1 MRVDQAAVVFAI
13 SMLAAFAAAEARAET
28 LDEAWAVALST
39 DPGLDASRSNAA
51 AAQSGLASARAERLP
66 SIKSQ
71 ASYSVYNNPLVY
83 QVTVPPIP
91 GVLPDGAAGSLDLNE
106 DEFALADVRV
116 TQPLFTFGRISRGID
131 AARAE
136 VAAAQAGEQRAALD
150 VKLSVAEAYIRVLQA
165 QRLVQVSDSTVKSL
179 EAHTQDVE
187 SLVRRGAG
195 IRANLL
201 AAQVAMSNARQFQ
214 LEMNNFLS
222 VARAAYNRALMR
234 PLDAAVDL
242 EELAEP
248 VDQYDLENLTQ
259 QALAGRPELAQ
270 LSAKSDAI
278 QSQAGSVRRA
288 YYPQLFVEGGVSY
301 IENEFLEDETFSHV
315 SVLAEW
321 SFFDAGRKRQ
331 KANQLQHSAQA
342 VSSRRQEV
350 ESLIALEVKKAWLDL
365 DSTRERVRVNRD
377 ALESADE
384 NLRVSRNRYRNG
396 AGTNTEV
403 LDAQRLRTQT
413 YSAYYTSLYDATLA
427 HMSLLRATGAL

>member
-1 MRVDQAAVVFAI
+1 MRVDQTAVVFAI
-13 SMLAAFAAAEARAET
+13 SMIAAFAAAEARSET

-83 QVTVPPIP
+83 KVTVPPIP
-91 GVLPDGAAGSLDLNE
+91 GVLPDGAVGSVDINE
-106 DEFALADVRV
+106 DEFALAYVRV

-136 VAAAQAGEQRAALD
+136 VAAAQAGEQRAVLD
-150 VKLSVAEAYIRVLQA
+150 VKLGVAEAYIRVLQA
-165 QRLVQVSDSTVKSL
+165 QRFVQISDSTVKSL

-234 PLDAAVDL
+234 PLDAPVDL
-242 EELAEP
+242 EELPEP
-248 VDQYDLENLTQ
+248 LDQYDLENLTQ

-278 QSQAGSVRRA
+278 QSQAGSV
-288 YYPQLFVEGGVSY
+288 
-301 IENEFLEDETFSHV
+301 
-315 SVLAEW
+315 
-321 SFFDAGRKRQ
+321 
-331 KANQLQHSAQA
+331 
-342 VSSRRQEV
+342 
-350 ESLIALEVKKAWLDL
+350 
-365 DSTRERVRVNRD
+365 
-377 ALESADE
+377 
-384 NLRVSRNRYRNG
+384 
-396 AGTNTEV
+396 
-403 LDAQRLRTQT
+403 
-413 YSAYYTSLYDATLA
+413 
-427 HMSLLRATGAL
+427 

>member
-1 MRVDQAAVVFAI
+1 
-13 SMLAAFAAAEARAET
+13 MLA
-28 LDEAWAVALST
+28 
-39 DPGLDASRSNAA
+39 G
-51 AAQSGLASARAERLP
+51 
-66 SIKSQ
+66 I
-71 ASYSVYNNPLVY
+71 
-83 QVTVPPIP
+83 
-91 GVLPDGAAGSLDLNE
+91 
-106 DEFALADVRV
+106 RV

-150 VKLSVAEAYIRVLQA
+150 VKLSVAKAYIRVLQA

-214 LEMNNFLS
+214 LEMNNLLS
-222 VARAAYNRALMR
+222 VARAAYNRTLMR
-234 PLDAAVDL
+234 PLDAPVDL
-242 EELAEP
+242 EELPEP
-248 VDQYDLENLTQ
+248 VDQYDLENVTQ

-288 YYPQLFVEGGVSY
+288 YYPQLFVEGGASH
-301 IENEFLEDETFSHV
+301 IENEFLEHETFTHV

-321 SFFDAGRKRQ
+321 SFFDSGRKRQ
-331 KANQLQHSAQA
+331 RANRLQHSAQA

-350 ESLIALEVKKAWLDL
+350 ASLIALEVKKAWLDL
-365 DSTRERVRVNRD
+365 ESTRERVRVNRD

-403 LDAQRLRTQT
+403 LDAQTLRTQT
-413 YSAYYTSLYDATLA
+413 YSTYYRSVYDAALA
-427 HMSLLRATGAL
+427 HMNLLRAIGAI